1 MDDMKETKA
10 AMEKYAREVKEHD
23 IDRDALMLAR
33 GFKIAAEILSR
44 GEEGKGKTE
53 SA

>member
-1 MDDMKETKA
+1 MDDMKETKD
-10 AMEKYAREVKEHD
+10 AMEQYAKKAKKCD
-23 IDRDALMLAR
+23 IDRDALILAQ

-44 GEEGKGKTE
+44 SEENKGKTE

>member
-23 IDRDALMLAR
+23 IDRDALMLAQ

-44 GEEGKGKTE
+44 SEENKGKTE

>member
-1 MDDMKETKA
+1 MDDMKETKDV
-10 AMEKYAREVKEHD
+10 MKQYAREVKEHD
-23 IDRDALMLAR
+23 IDRDALMLAQ

-44 GEEGKGKTE
+44 SEENKGKTE

>member
-1 MDDMKETKA
+1 MDDMKETKT

-23 IDRDALMLAR
+23 IDRDARMLAR

-44 GEEGKGKTE
+44 SEEGKGKTE

>member
-10 AMEKYAREVKEHD
+10 AIEKYAREVKEHD
-23 IDRDALMLAR
+23 IDRDALVLAW
-33 GFKIAAEILSR
+33 GFKIASEILSR
-44 GEEGKGKTE
+44 SEEGKGKTE

>member
-1 MDDMKETKA
+1 MDDLKETKA

-23 IDRDALMLAR
+23 IDHDARMLAR

-44 GEEGKGKTE
+44 SEEGKGKTE